1 MCALAF
7 CSSRFHSSQRMHS
20 ALSHLCRFHLCDAD
34 NDGNVSFT
42 EFFAFSLREAL
53 ARALDGHGVLQDF
66 LSLWDKDAH
75 QALSVSEFRNVAKD
89 LGFTKVSTEHAHTA
103 TNMFAACSLLTRLP
117 ALLRYLP
124 SCYHYATLRR
134 TAMLNSRRLSAR

>member
-1 MCALAF
+1 
-7 CSSRFHSSQRMHS
+7 MHS
-20 ALSHLCRFHLCDAD
+20 ALSHLCCRFHLCDAD

-75 QALSVSEFRNVAKD
+75 QALSVKEFRNVAKD

-103 TNMFAACSLLTRLP
+103 MQF
-117 ALLRYLP
+117 
-124 SCYHYATLRR
+124 
-134 TAMLNSRRLSAR
+134 

>member
-1 MCALAF
+1 MCPCFLLLSLPQLTTYAF
-7 CSSRFHSSQRMHS
+7 GS
-20 ALSHLCRFHLCDAD
+20 LSPVCRFHLCDAD

-75 QALSVSEFRNVAKD
+75 QALSVKEFRNVAKD
-89 LGFTKVSTEHAHTA
+89 LGFTKVSNEHARTHSHA
-103 TNMFAACSLLTRLP
+103 ILLLAR
-117 ALLRYLP
+117 
-124 SCYHYATLRR
+124 C
-134 TAMLNSRRLSAR
+134 RRLFCFLC

>member
-7 CSSRFHSSQRMHS
+7 YSSRFHSSQRMHS
-20 ALSHLCRFHLCDAD
+20 ALSHLCCRFHLCDAD

-75 QALSVSEFRNVAKD
+75 QALSVKEFRNVAKD

-103 TNMFAACSLLTRLP
+103 MQF
-117 ALLRYLP
+117 
-124 SCYHYATLRR
+124 
-134 TAMLNSRRLSAR
+134 

>member
-7 CSSRFHSSQRMHS
+7 YSSRFHSSQRMHS
-20 ALSHLCRFHLCDAD
+20 ALSHLCCRFHLCDAD
-34 NDGNVSFT
+34 NDGNISFT

-75 QALSVSEFRNVAKD
+75 QALSVKEFRNVAKD
-89 LGFTKVSTEHAHTA
+89 LGFTKVSNEHA
-103 TNMFAACSLLTRLP
+103 
-117 ALLRYLP
+117 
-124 SCYHYATLRR
+124 R
-134 TAMLNSRRLSAR
+134 THSHAVNTSKRARC

>member
-1 MCALAF
+1 
-7 CSSRFHSSQRMHS
+7 MHS

-75 QALSVSEFRNVAKD
+75 QALSVKEFRNVAKD
-89 LGFTKVSTEHAHTA
+89 LGFTKVSNEHARTHSHA
-103 TNMFAACSLLTRLP
+103 ILLLAR
-117 ALLRYLP
+117 
-124 SCYHYATLRR
+124 C
-134 TAMLNSRRLSAR
+134 RRLFCFLC